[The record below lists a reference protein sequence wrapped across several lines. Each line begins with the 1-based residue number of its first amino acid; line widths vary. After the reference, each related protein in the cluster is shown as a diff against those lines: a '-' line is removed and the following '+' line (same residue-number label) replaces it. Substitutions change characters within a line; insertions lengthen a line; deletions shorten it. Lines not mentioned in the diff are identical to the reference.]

1 MSLRF
6 NNKTIGFN
14 GKKLIPSKVDEIVPL
29 AALWTTGSNMAYS
42 KNVSG
47 ISTNS
52 ITITARFNTNNLT
65 ITDWHKLSFQL
76 GGGCNTG
83 FIGGVYGQEGSK
95 QVLID
100 FTPSNTMQRG
110 FVMFGP
116 RSFYTGPESALPKV
130 VAGVANYGDNLYVS
144 AQLQDGGSLS
154 GNHFT
159 FTEPLTSNAYGVYGF
174 NGSPNSGNL
183 YGGSF
188 IRAYNLTNS
197 GFDYSCMAA
206 NSTSDF
212 SNGNM
217 RFVVV
222 Q

>member
-1 MSLRF
+1 MSLVF
-6 NNKTIGFN
+6 NNKRIGFN
-14 GKKLIPSKVDEIVPL
+14 GKRLIASKADEIVPL

-52 ITITARFNTNNLT
+52 ITITARFNTNNLN

-76 GGGCNTG
+76 GGGCNSG
-83 FIGGVYGQEGSK
+83 FVGGVYGQEGSK

-100 FTPSNTMQRG
+100 FYPFNTMQRG

-116 RSFYTGPESALPKV
+116 KSFYTGPESALPKI
-130 VAGVANYGDNLYVS
+130 VAGVANYDNNLYVS

-159 FTEPLTSNAYGVYGF
+159 FTEPLTSTAYGVYGF

-188 IRAYNLTNS
+188 IRAYNLTDS

-206 NSTSDF
+206 NSQTDF